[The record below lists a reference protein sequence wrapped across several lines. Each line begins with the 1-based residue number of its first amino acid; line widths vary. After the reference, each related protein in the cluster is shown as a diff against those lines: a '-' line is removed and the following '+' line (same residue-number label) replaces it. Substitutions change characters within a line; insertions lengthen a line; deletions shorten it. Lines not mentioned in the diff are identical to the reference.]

1 MIEKGRNCNRRHR
14 EMERGVQVNIKCQC
28 ENIELAEKSVSVEEL
43 PTLAWSVP

>member
-1 MIEKGRNCNRRHR
+1 MIEKGRTYNRRHR
-14 EMERGVQVNIKCQC
+14 KMGRGIQVNVKCQC